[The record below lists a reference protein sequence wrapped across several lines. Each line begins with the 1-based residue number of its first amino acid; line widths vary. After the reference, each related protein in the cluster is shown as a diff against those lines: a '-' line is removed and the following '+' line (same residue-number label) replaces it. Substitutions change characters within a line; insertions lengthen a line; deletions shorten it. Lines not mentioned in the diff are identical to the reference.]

1 MVHHGQPRTR
11 RSGADLQSPQSRSPP
26 GQPDLDAA
34 RHGERATR
42 RRRHS
47 AEQTP
52 GVTDIVVSFP
62 LTFPCRSTAG
72 EAIDLLPDR
81 EAGTLEAWLKA
92 HTGAQVICRDRAGA
106 YAKSRELQSL

>member
-26 GQPDLDAA
+26 RQPDLDAP
-34 RHGERATR
+34 RQDERATR
-42 RRRHS
+42 HRRHS

-62 LTFPCRSTAG
+62 LTFPCRSTAS
-72 EAIDLLPDR
+72 APPAP
-81 EAGTLEAWLKA
+81 AGSVTATAQLGVPVRNVSPAANE
-92 HTGAQVICRDRAGA
+92 HDGAGQTE
-106 YAKSRELQSL
+106 KSPMTSS